1 MNMKISFSPGF
12 TTCPKCG
19 SRLVL
24 YKTERR
30 AVKSVD
36 YGFTA
41 VHRPMICRHDRM
53 TGQSSDLKEYP
64 ESCHHT
70 APMQTR

>member
-1 MNMKISFSPGF
+1 MNMEISFSPGF

-41 VHRPMICRHDRM
+41 P
-53 TGQSSDLKEYP
+53 
-64 ESCHHT
+64 
-70 APMQTR
+70 